1 MNSSIYISNS
11 LDVYKNLALETYL
24 LEKSTLETILFLW
37 KNSNTVV
44 IGKNQNAYKEC
55 LLQNMEKDGVKLA
68 RRPTGGG
75 AVYHHLGN
83 LNFTF
88 ISPSNPFSIDNNFKT
103 IISALNNLNI
113 DAKLNGRND
122 ITVNNKKFSGNAFFK
137 TKTRDLHHGTILI
150 NEDLSILSKYLN
162 VNPIKFKSKG
172 VDSIKSR
179 VINLTTINQ
188 NITAEKIVD
197 ELIKEHQKKYGLA
210 IYKNLPKESEYL
222 DIYSKYSSREWIF
235 GQNPNTNISFTTF
248 LSSGEFSINIDIK
261 NDKITYIK
269 VYSDTLDTILPN
281 TIESSLKGQ
290 KFLLSDITKIL
301 TSILGNISDANLI
314 TTELENYLKA

>member
-1 MNSSIYISNS
+1 MSSSIYISNS

-24 LEKSTLETILFLW
+24 LEKSTPEAILFLW

-122 ITVNNKKFSGNAFFK
+122 ITVNNKKFSGNAFLK

>member
-1 MNSSIYISNS
+1 MSSSIYISNS

-122 ITVNNKKFSGNAFFK
+122 ITVNNKKFSGNAFLK

-290 KFLLSDITKIL
+290 KFLLSDIKKIL

-314 TTELENYLKA
+314 ATELENYLKA

>member
-1 MNSSIYISNS
+1 MSSSIYISNS

-122 ITVNNKKFSGNAFFK
+122 ITVNNKKFSGNAFLK

>member
-122 ITVNNKKFSGNAFFK
+122 ITVNNKKFSGNAFLK

-290 KFLLSDITKIL
+290 KFLLSDIKKIL

-314 TTELENYLKA
+314 ATELENYLKA